1 MSLDS
6 DPRDPVLK
14 FSLVLELAR
23 RHLPD
28 ASAVTGVDESGGE
41 ARTYAI
47 DQDFILKTQR
57 PHHVR
62 PRTSL
67 EKEAFHLAQLASDAP
82 HINVPR
88 VLGYGRAH
96 GVEYTLMTRM
106 PGVAMRH
113 VSLEGEARTVVLR
126 ELGAALRGMHGLE
139 LQPFRASGLFPGD
152 DGYAATRTRLEGDL
166 QRAVEAASA
175 ELAAW
180 TLPVSPAV
188 VAARVRD
195 DLRLVEEG
203 PVPLHSNPGP
213 EHVFVDPVT
222 LRLTGVIDFGD
233 AYLSHPALDLRRWGQ
248 PADREA
254 VIAGYSAAGMPL
266 SESFHANWRAI
277 SVAALMQ
284 DFATRPS
291 RRSESLDALLA
302 LVGSA

>member
-1 MSLDS
+1 
-6 DPRDPVLK
+6 
-14 FSLVLELAR
+14 
-23 RHLPD
+23 
-28 ASAVTGVDESGGE
+28 
-41 ARTYAI
+41 
-47 DQDFILKTQR
+47 
-57 PHHVR
+57 
-62 PRTSL
+62 
-67 EKEAFHLAQLASDAP
+67 
-82 HINVPR
+82 
-88 VLGYGRAH
+88 
-96 GVEYTLMTRM
+96 
-106 PGVAMRH
+106 
-113 VSLEGEARTVVLR
+113 
-126 ELGAALRGMHGLE
+126 
-139 LQPFRASGLFPGD
+139 
-152 DGYAATRTRLEGDL
+152 
-166 QRAVEAASA
+166 
-175 ELAAW
+175 
-180 TLPVSPAV
+180 VSPAV

-222 LRLTGVIDFGD
+222 LRQTGVIDFAD